1 MTDNN
6 NENKGVRKWSSFFF
20 DDEGKQR
27 PIGLALHQIWFTTY
41 SKRKP
46 DGEYYSSEE
55 RNEIIEMLL
64 SVYTDSE
71 VGLNADAKTVSMTQA
86 FLNQRINHPESHVYQ
101 DIAEINSGKVAR
113 KQRVKVSVQDVIVD
127 YLTYAGL
134 SDGEVLSLSQ
144 TMRNQRMYAKYV
156 PEVLTDFEADKEDAA
171 DIEGLLYKKS
181 PEIYKDSYDML
192 QDMASSTELE
202 IAEFKQLIEEMQKS
216 PTHNAR
222 RLCRKYVGNYKN
234 EDGTRDMDGYN
245 KFVANTARVISRL
258 NVEKVKVCEECGQVY
273 HQYSAN
279 QTTCS
284 FFEGVQS
291 CRNTQKKRKDRERL
305 EKNN

>member
-1 MTDNN
+1 MTNNN

-64 SVYTDSE
+64 LVYTDKE
-71 VGLNADAKTVSMTQA
+71 VGLNADAKTESMTQA
-86 FLNQRINHPESHVYQ
+86 FLNQRVNHPESYVYQ

-113 KQRVKVSVQDVIVD
+113 KQRVKVTVQDVIAD

-134 SDGEVLSLSQ
+134 SDGDVLSLSQ
-144 TMRNQRMYAKYV
+144 TMRNHRLYAKHV
-156 PEVLTDFEADKEDAA
+156 PEILTDFEADKEDAA
-171 DIEGLLYKKS
+171 DMEGLLYKKS
-181 PEIYKDSYDML
+181 PEIYKDSYDVL
-192 QDMASSTELE
+192 QDMASNVELD
-202 IAEFKQLIEEMQKS
+202 IAEFKQLIAEIKKS
-216 PTHNAR
+216 PTHSAR

-234 EDGTRDMDGYN
+234 KEGTRDRDGYD

-258 NVEKVKVCEECGQVY
+258 NTEKVKVCQECGQVY

-284 FFEGVQS
+284 FFEGAQS

-305 EKNN
+305 EKNA